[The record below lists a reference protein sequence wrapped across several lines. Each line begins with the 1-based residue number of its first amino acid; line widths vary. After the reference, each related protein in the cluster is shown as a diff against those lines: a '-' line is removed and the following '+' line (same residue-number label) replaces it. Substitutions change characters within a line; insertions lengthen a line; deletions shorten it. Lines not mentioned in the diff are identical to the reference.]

1 MDPEKFITLLYRL
14 VANKH
19 GAEIT
24 ITKIEK
30 IDQEKKKEKQPA

>member
-1 MDPEKFITLLYRL
+1 MDPEKFITILYKL
-14 VANKH
+14 IANKH

-30 IDQEKKKEKQPA
+30 VEQQKKEKQPA

>member
-1 MDPEKFITLLYRL
+1 MDPEKFITLLYKL

-19 GAEIT
+19 GADIT

-30 IDQEKKKEKQPA
+30 EEPKKEKTPA